1 MSRLR
6 RKALDYQGGG
16 GPIARTSESSRQMR
30 QSPLSVWSL
39 IFVLALL
46 FPLRLDYAWWFFST
60 VSILEVVLSGLFFVV
75 MFVAVLRGRIDLGDR
90 RVFVLL
96 ALPVLFAIASLAW
109 SIELRETIKSIVVYG
124 AALATFLVTVALLK
138 DVSVRALVLLVL
150 LLPIALIVTAVL
162 SYLPNSVL
170 RPELVMP
177 SGVLLQDGFVL
188 SYRARFSHPFLGLSN
203 SFATILAMLLPLVL
217 LVRRL
222 GFLRQWSWFV
232 AVLTLAAVIA
242 TGSRGVILAV
252 VLAFGVVFFWRLV
265 LRGRVPLRG
274 IFLMIVAAVLA
285 AGFIWG
291 NPVAREYLADRV
303 STRNIESR
311 LHAFSAAFEVLRG
324 HPQGVGSGVYFGS
337 VSDVPLR
344 SVHNSYLQNLLWF
357 GWVAGLLLTIAM
369 WFLPL
374 VILRMRTLTEPARY
388 VKQALALSVLTLL
401 FINLSQASWEGSVIR
416 IWVYF
421 LIALGVMV
429 VRQVDRASRGKAISE
444 GGYA

>member
-1 MSRLR
+1 MAGERDPCHWTIMR
-6 RKALDYQGGG
+6 GWPGPVAL
-16 GPIARTSESSRQMR
+16 TF
-30 QSPLSVWSL
+30 L
-39 IFVLALL
+39 LALL
-46 FPLRLDYAWWFFST
+46 FPFRVEYGWWLFST
-60 VSILEVVLSGLFFVV
+60 ISVLEVVLVLVFVSVSV
-75 MFVAVLRGRIDLGDR
+75 MAALRGRLCLGDR
-90 RVFVLL
+90 RVFFLL
-96 ALPVLFAIASLAW
+96 ALPVLLSLVSIAW
-109 SIELRETIKSIVVYG
+109 SVDASETFKAIVVYG

-177 SGVLLQDGFVL
+177 SSVLLQEGFVL

-222 GFLRQWSWFV
+222 GFWRQWSWFV
-232 AVLTLAAVIA
+232 AVLTLAAILA

-274 IFLMIVAAVLA
+274 IFLIIVAAVLA

-291 NPVAREYLADRV
+291 NPVAREHLADRF

-311 LHAFSAAFEVLRG
+311 LHSFSAAFEVLKG

-374 VILRMRTLTEPARY
+374 AILRMRTLTEPARY

-416 IWVYF
+416 VWVYF

-429 VRQVDRASRGKAISE
+429 VRQVDVQVAARP
-444 GGYA
+444 